1 MMAAKLFTTAPGAC
15 RVILGSADPDR
26 YDILDFLLER
36 HNHLRDQASETE
48 KTEHVALDNSITVA
62 KNS

>member
-48 KTEHVALDNSITVA
+48 HVALDDSITVA

>member
-1 MMAAKLFTTAPGAC
+1 MSLMMAEKLFTTVPGAC

-36 HNHLRDQASETE
+36 NNPFLRSS
-48 KTEHVALDNSITVA
+48 LGN
-62 KNS
+62 